1 MIYHLRLYYMKCL
14 SLYYMKGVLK
24 GTVDKTHLLLM
35 SENDAELIINVLPW
49 APVELA
55 NQY

>member
-14 SLYYMKGVLK
+14 SLHYMKGVLK

-35 SENDAELIINVLPW
+35 SENDAELIINVLP
-49 APVELA
+49 
-55 NQY
+55 